1 MSKKS
6 TKKTTAANA
15 PPTRRSTR
23 KARSS
28 ASKATQSDASG
39 AASQITKTDVPVPK
53 PTRARPRPR
62 ARPPP
67 ASDTVLAPA
76 VEHVS
81 APAPAPAA
89 APVPTPAAAAAPI
102 PTAAALAPIVI
113 PVPQAV
119 LARPVAELT
128 EAEMDKVKRL
138 EMEADPLADEA
149 DDGIEIGEH
158 NEPGGLNEIDE
169 LDELD
174 EFGESDNDFEML
186 DDELSPV
193 ASTVAGDSDLGELDS
208 CPDQAA
214 DAATAPRLPSPPP
227 RLPLIRIR
235 PQPPPLELT
244 SSESEIEPL
253 PPRVILTNPQT
264 KKSTQS
270 STKTT
275 QKKPDSDTKESVG
288 KGKKGTAT
296 KHVPDLEHT
305 IDTSDLIIPPTFPCF
320 VQAEEGLKQHEL
332 HPGIEFDFFS
342 FQMSK
347 VFGIPSNEL
356 LLTYSMCTMKRGD
369 RRLLTNESEFRR
381 MMDEIN
387 EHYNSQIS
395 TICGQRL
402 KEAAAAH
409 NASLK
414 GRAHAPKAPK
424 PIPPL
429 NLTFYNKTVTEKS
442 SGKKQSKA
450 KEETK
455 PVVESLT
462 VRMSRA
468 RDEIKK
474 KGCDECGKTCVL
486 VPQANGRPQHKPL
499 ESQHLDLWAEHVARG
514 LCTHSRPPDLLV
526 VALAD
531 AKPSHRPKDE
541 KPVSRPADPRP
552 TSPLKASL
560 THNPTQPRPP
570 YPIHQPQHS
579 FVPPFASPFA
589 PLLGPSPTY
598 APPYFLSPPNP
609 YHMTMSY
616 G

>member
-1 MSKKS
+1 MPKKS

-15 PPTRRSTR
+15 PPTRCSTR
-23 KARSS
+23 KAHSS
-28 ASKATQSDASG
+28 VSKATQSDASG
-39 AASQITKTDVPVPK
+39 VASQITKTDVPVPT
-53 PTRARPRPR
+53 PTHARPRPR

-81 APAPAPAA
+81 APASAPAAAPIPAPAA
-89 APVPTPAAAAAPI
+89 APVPT
-102 PTAAALAPIVI
+102 AAALTPLVI
-113 PVPQAV
+113 SVPQAV
-119 LARPVAELT
+119 LARPVAKLT
-128 EAEMDKVKRL
+128 EAEMNEVEQS
-138 EMEADPLADEA
+138 EMEADPLANEA
-149 DDGIEIGEH
+149 DDGIKIGEH
-158 NEPGGLNEIDE
+158 NEPRGLNEIDE

-174 EFGESDNDFEML
+174 EFDDSNNDFEML
-186 DDELSPV
+186 DDKSSV
-193 ASTVAGDSDLGELDS
+193 ASTVAGDSDLGKLNS
-208 CPDQAA
+208 SPGQAA
-214 DAATAPRLPSPPP
+214 DAVTAPRLPSPPH

-235 PQPPPLELT
+235 PQPPPLKLT

-253 PPRVILTNPQT
+253 PPPVVLTNPQT

-275 QKKPDSDTKESVG
+275 QKKLDLDTKESVG

-305 IDTSDLIIPPTFPCF
+305 IDTSDLIVTPTFLCF

-332 HPGIEFDFFS
+332 HPGIEFNFFS

-347 VFGIPSNEL
+347 VLGE
-356 LLTYSMCTMKRGD
+356 
-369 RRLLTNESEFRR
+369 RRLLTNESEFQR

-387 EHYNSQIS
+387 KHYNSQIS
-395 TICGQRL
+395 TIRSQRL

-409 NASLK
+409 NASLR
-414 GRAHAPKAPK
+414 GCAHTPKAPK
-424 PIPPL
+424 SIPPL

-442 SGKKQSKA
+442 SSKKQSKA

-455 PVVESLT
+455 PVVKSLT

-499 ESQHLDLWAEHVARG
+499 ESQHLDLWAEHGARG
-514 LCTHSRPPDLLV
+514 LCTLSRPPDPLV
-526 VALAD
+526 VALAN
-531 AKPSHRPKDE
+531 AEPSHHPKDE

-560 THNPTQPRPP
+560 THNPTQSRPP

-589 PLLGPSPTY
+589 PLLGPSPKY

-609 YHMTMSY
+609 YHMMMSY